1 MKNAASVLLAEKFS
15 ELPHERE
22 RQLNQAHPTATLKVT
37 FTELKR
43 FCGLVVWEV
52 DLNEVIV

>member
-22 RQLNQAHPTATLKVT
+22 RQLNQAHPTQREVLHRVEAVLRVI
-37 FTELKR
+37 
-43 FCGLVVWEV
+43 VWEV